1 MFHGILL
8 VLALSMDSLLAA
20 LAYALRGIRIPL
32 TSALIIAAVSAGFLG
47 LSFLSAF
54 GRLQKCG

>member
-20 LAYALRGIRIPL
+20 WAMRC
-32 TSALIIAAVSAGFLG
+32 AA
-47 LSFLSAF
+47 SAF
-54 GRLQKCG
+54 R

>member
-20 LAYALRGIRIPL
+20 LAYALGGMVFCVRMC
-32 TSALIIAAVSAGFLG
+32 IIM
-47 LSFLSAF
+47 
-54 GRLQKCG
+54 

>member
-32 TSALIIAAVSAGFLG
+32 TSALIIAVVLPVSWGFLFC
-47 LSFLSAF
+47 LPL
-54 GRLQKCG
+54 R